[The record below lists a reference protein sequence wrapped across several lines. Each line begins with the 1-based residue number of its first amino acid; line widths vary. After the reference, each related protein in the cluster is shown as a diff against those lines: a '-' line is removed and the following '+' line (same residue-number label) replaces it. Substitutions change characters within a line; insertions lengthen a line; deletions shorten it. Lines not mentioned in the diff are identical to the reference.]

1 MKKKC
6 KRKIWSTTINP
17 ITHAISGAR
26 VTEDRLLDKLRM
38 RELSAFDS
46 MVKGWGTVEDWRVL
60 VDMMNIAE
68 MMGKSGIGPEVLP
81 YCEEGCQAMTEAA
94 RRYQKSMKMGLSGLG
109 INALREICA
118 YHDLQRTSVSR
129 SVYET
134 MITKTANYLRSKGKD
149 VVEIK

>member
-149 VVEIK
+149 VVDIK

>member
-1 MKKKC
+1 
-6 KRKIWSTTINP
+6 
-17 ITHAISGAR
+17 

-46 MVKGWGTVEDWRVL
+46 MVKGWGTVEDWWVL

-81 YCEEGCQAMTEAA
+81 YCEDGCQAMTEAA
-94 RRYQKSMKMGLSGLG
+94 RRYQKSMKMGLSGVG

-134 MITKTANYLRSKGKD
+134 MITKTSNYLRSKGKD

>member
-68 MMGKSGIGPEVLP
+68 IMGKSGIGPEVLP

>member
-17 ITHAISGAR
+17 IIHAISGAR

-81 YCEEGCQAMTEAA
+81 YCEDGCQAMTEAA
-94 RRYQKSMKMGLSGLG
+94 RRYQKSMKMGLSGVG

>member
-1 MKKKC
+1 MRKKC
-6 KRKIWSTTINP
+6 QRKIWSTTINP

-68 MMGKSGIGPEVLP
+68 MMGKCGIGPEVLP
-81 YCEEGCQAMTEAA
+81 YCEDGCQAMTEAA

>member
-6 KRKIWSTTINP
+6 KRTIWSTAINP
-17 ITHAISGAR
+17 ISHAIAGAR
-26 VTEDRLLDKLRM
+26 ITDEALLDKLRM
-38 RELSAFDS
+38 RELSALDS
-46 MVKGWGTVEDWRVL
+46 MMKGYGTVDDWRLL

-68 MMGKSGIGPEVLP
+68 MMGKNGIGPEVLP
-81 YCEEGCQAMTEAA
+81 YCEQGCQAMTEAA
-94 RRYQKSMKMGLSGLG
+94 MRYQKTMKMGLSGVG
-109 INALREICA
+109 IGALRQICE

-134 MITKTANYLRSKGKD
+134 MITKTANNLRSKGKD

>member
-1 MKKKC
+1 MRKKC
-6 KRKIWSTTINP
+6 QRKIWSTTINP
-17 ITHAISGAR
+17 IAHAIAGAR
-26 VTEDRLLDKLRM
+26 ITDKALLDKLRL
-38 RELSAFDS
+38 RELSAFDA
-46 MVKGWGTVEDWRVL
+46 MVKGWGTVDDWRLL

-94 RRYQKSMKMGLSGLG
+94 LRYQNTMKMGLSGVG

-118 YHDLQRTSVSR
+118 YHDAQRTSVSR
-129 SVYET
+129 SVYEN
-134 MITKTANYLRSKGKD
+134 MITKTANYIRSKGKD

>member
-1 MKKKC
+1 
-6 KRKIWSTTINP
+6 
-17 ITHAISGAR
+17 
-26 VTEDRLLDKLRM
+26 VTENRLLDKLRM

-94 RRYQKSMKMGLSGLG
+94 RRYQKSMKMGLSGVG

-118 YHDLQRTSVSR
+118 YHDLQRASVSR

>member
-1 MKKKC
+1 MKKMC

-17 ITHAISGAR
+17 ITHAIAGAR

>member
-26 VTEDRLLDKLRM
+26 VTENRLLDKLRM

-81 YCEEGCQAMTEAA
+81 YCEDGCQAMTEAA
-94 RRYQKSMKMGLSGLG
+94 RRYQKSMKMGLSGVG

-129 SVYET
+129 SVYEA

>member
-1 MKKKC
+1 
-6 KRKIWSTTINP
+6 
-17 ITHAISGAR
+17 

-94 RRYQKSMKMGLSGLG
+94 RRYQKSMKMGLSGVG

-134 MITKTANYLRSKGKD
+134 MITKTSNYLRSKGKD

>member
-1 MKKKC
+1 MRKKC
-6 KRKIWSTTINP
+6 QRKIWSTTINP
-17 ITHAISGAR
+17 ITYAIAGAR
-26 VTEDRLLDKLRM
+26 VTDQVLLDKLRL

-46 MVKGWGTVEDWRVL
+46 MVKGYGTVEDWRLL

-68 MMGKSGIGPEVLP
+68 MMGKNGIGPEVLP
-81 YCEEGCQAMTEAA
+81 YCEQGCQAMTEAA
-94 RRYQKSMKMGLSGLG
+94 RRYQETMKMGLSGVG

-118 YHDLQRTSVSR
+118 YHDAQRCSVSR
-129 SVYET
+129 SVYEN

>member
-81 YCEEGCQAMTEAA
+81 YCEDGCQAMTEAA
-94 RRYQKSMKMGLSGLG
+94 RRYQKSMKMGLSGVG

>member
-94 RRYQKSMKMGLSGLG
+94 RRYQKSMNMGLSGVG

>member
-17 ITHAISGAR
+17 ITHAIAGAR

-81 YCEEGCQAMTEAA
+81 YCEDGCQAMTEAA
-94 RRYQKSMKMGLSGLG
+94 LRYQKSMKMGLSGLG

-118 YHDLQRTSVSR
+118 YHDLQRISVSR

-149 VVEIK
+149 VIEIK

>member
-26 VTEDRLLDKLRM
+26 VTEDRLLNKLRM

-81 YCEEGCQAMTEAA
+81 YCEDGCQAMTEAA
-94 RRYQKSMKMGLSGLG
+94 RRYQKSMKMGLSGVG

>member
-1 MKKKC
+1 MRKKC
-6 KRKIWSTTINP
+6 QRKIWSTIINP

-26 VTEDRLLDKLRM
+26 VTDQALLDKLRL
-38 RELSAFDS
+38 RELSAFDA
-46 MVKGWGTVEDWRVL
+46 MVKGWGTVDDWRLL

-68 MMGKSGIGPEVLP
+68 MMGKNGIGPEVLP

-94 RRYQKSMKMGLSGLG
+94 RRYQNTMKMGLSGVG

-118 YHDLQRTSVSR
+118 YHDAQRTSVSR
-129 SVYET
+129 SVYEN

>member
-1 MKKKC
+1 MKKMC

-17 ITHAISGAR
+17 ITHAIAGAR
-26 VTEDRLLDKLRM
+26 ITDESLLDKLRM
-38 RELSAFDS
+38 RELSAFDA
-46 MVKGWGTVEDWRVL
+46 MVKGWGTVDDWRLL

-94 RRYQKSMKMGLSGLG
+94 RRYQHTMKMGLSGVG

-118 YHDLQRTSVSR
+118 YHDAQRTSVSR

>member
-46 MVKGWGTVEDWRVL
+46 MVKGLGTVEDWRIL

-94 RRYQKSMKMGLSGLG
+94 RRYQKSMKMGLSGVG

-129 SVYET
+129 SIYET